1 MDDQPILNIVSAYAP
16 QVGCPALEK
25 EAFWEDFDEML
36 QSIPAE
42 ECIHIGADLNGHVGA
57 SNEAFPNT
65 HGGYGLG
72 RRNREGLDILNFAS
86 KYNFKIVN
94 TQFRKNEEHLITYKS
109 AKTIKTARSYPGEA
123 ITSQHRLLVA
133 VVNLP
138 KPIRIRRDNTERIKW
153 KELHGDKGI
162 QFINIIK
169 SYLTE
174 DLGRDKTTDKMWQ
187 DFEDVCHKQARLT
200 LGVSKGGP
208 PTAKDPTWWNDEIKQ
223 IIKAK
228 REAFKLWQKSKLED
242 DRAEYKTLKVLAKS
256 SVAQAR
262 AISRQDF
269 YDRLENATNE
279 NQVFKVAKQRY
290 RATLDTKF
298 NKYIKDSHGKLL
310 TSNDA
315 INCRWKE
322 KKKKKRWKEYYEQLL
337 NEEFPS
343 ENQITLPSIAGPLEC
358 IHPMEIKVAI
368 RKMEHN
374 KALGPDNVPVDIWKL
389 LGEDALPWL
398 TSLFNKIAFEGKIP
412 ASSTIEA
419 IQTIRI
425 LMEKHRVNKEN
436 LYLVFIDLEK
446 AFDRVPRE
454 LVWQALRAQEIP
466 EAYITLIQDMYGD
479 VSTQIKSPAGISDPF
494 CVRVGVHQGSTISP
508 LLFNLTMDHITK
520 NIQAEIP
527 WCMLYADDIVLVA
540 KKASELQNTFNTWLR
555 ELERHG
561 LRVSR
566 TKTEFMECD
575 FGGSEEIGCDI
586 LIDSTALPKVSRF
599 KYLGSMLTTDA
610 HIEEDVNH
618 RVNTA
623 WLKWRSLSGVLCDN
637 KMPIKTKGKIYKTA
651 VRPAMTYGAECWT
664 TLKKHEQKLHTA
676 EMKMLRWAGGVT
688 RLDKVRNEHVRGSFK
703 VAPVAEKLKESRL
716 RWYGHIKRRDES
728 YSVKIALNIPTKP
741 RGKGRPPST
750 WWTNVERDLKA
761 LNISPTTTQDRASW
775 RRRTRR
781 PDPS

>member
-1 MDDQPILNIVSAYAP
+1 MTAQPYNRYIKARASPLSDVGVSNANMATEDKCDSNARAYPRGDGDKNHRSQPALSNKLRLGTWNLGTMTGRSAELSQILHNRNINICCIQETKWKGSKSREIGHGFQLVYHGVDTKRNGVGIILDQNLKHRIVGVERKSDRLIAIKLAMDDQPILNIVSAYAP

-25 EAFWEDFDEML
+25 EAFWEDFDE
-36 QSIPAE
+36 
-42 ECIHIGADLNGHVGA
+42 ECIHIRADLNGHVGA

-86 KYNFKIVN
+86 RYNFKIVN
-94 TQFRKNEEHLITYKS
+94 TQFRKKEEHLITYKS
-109 AKTIKTARSYPGEA
+109 AK
-123 ITSQHRLLVA
+123 LLVA

-153 KELHGDKGI
+153 KVLHGDKGI

-200 LGVSKGGP
+200 LGVSKGEP
-208 PTAKDPTWWNDEIKQ
+208 PTAKDPTWWNDAIKQ

-290 RATLDTKF
+290 RARLDTKF

-315 INCRWKE
+315 INY
-322 KKKKKRWKEYYEQLL
+322 RWKEYYEQLL
-337 NEEFPS
+337 NEWFPS

-358 IHPMEIKVAI
+358 IHPMEIKLAI

-398 TSLFNKIAFEGKIP
+398 TSFFNKIAFEGKIP
-412 ASSTIEA
+412 ASMLVDATITG
-419 IQTIRI
+419 IK
-425 LMEKHRVNKEN
+425 LMSHTLKLWERSNWRRLTALTKPTANQFGFTTGR
-436 LYLVFIDLEK
+436 K
-446 AFDRVPRE
+446 AFDKVPRE

-466 EAYITLIQDMYGD
+466 EAYITLIQDMYDD

-494 CVRVGVHQGSTISP
+494 YVRVGVHQGSTISP
-508 LLFNLTMDHITK
+508 LLFNLTMDYITK

-555 ELERHG
+555 ELKRHG

-566 TKTEFMECD
+566 IKTEFMECD

-599 KYLGSMLTTDA
+599 KYLGSMLTTD
-610 HIEEDVNH
+610 I
-618 RVNTA
+618 
-623 WLKWRSLSGVLCDN
+623 
-637 KMPIKTKGKIYKTA
+637 
-651 VRPAMTYGAECWT
+651 
-664 TLKKHEQKLHTA
+664 
-676 EMKMLRWAGGVT
+676 
-688 RLDKVRNEHVRGSFK
+688 
-703 VAPVAEKLKESRL
+703 
-716 RWYGHIKRRDES
+716 
-728 YSVKIALNIPTKP
+728 
-741 RGKGRPPST
+741 
-750 WWTNVERDLKA
+750 
-761 LNISPTTTQDRASW
+761 
-775 RRRTRR
+775 RT
-781 PDPS
+781 